1 MLDELD
7 DGARIGV
14 WTALGVVALLL
25 FGLLGGLAIKQLGE
39 RKGAAVAGQPAAATA
54 VAAAPAAAATPAA
67 PAAAGAGGTDPGG
80 TDTLIDVPLGGE
92 LAGTVYFATGV
103 ATLGPDMADAM
114 KALVAAVQAAESRK
128 VLLSGFHDAT
138 GDPVKNAELAKE
150 RAKAVREALKAAGV
164 APERIGLRKPESTT
178 GDGSDKEARRVEAR
192 LIP

>member
-39 RKGAAVAGQPAAATA
+39 RKVALPATPVAPAAATA
-54 VAAAPAAAATPAA
+54 APTATAAT
-67 PAAAGAGGTDPGG
+67 AGSGSADAGGA
-80 TDTLIDVPLGGE
+80 DTLIDVPLGGE
-92 LAGTVYFATGV
+92 LAGTVYFETGV
-103 ATLGPDMADAM
+103 ATLGADQAEAM
-114 KALVAAVQAAESRK
+114 KALVAAVQAADSRK

-138 GDPVKNAELAKE
+138 GDPAKNTELAKE

-164 APERIGLRKPESTT
+164 AAERIGLRKPESTT
-178 GDGSDKEARRVEAR
+178 GDGSNKEARRVEAR